1 MEYQLED
8 KLKCIVSS
16 LKDHMNFTNVPELK
30 HKIIFLLGQITVLLK
45 NIKFYRTKLERN
57 KNILNMM
64 SSHYMGTKE
73 RIDCL
78 KNRRLNPDE
87 NATLYQ
93 QIEEEQSIDEEILCL
108 DESLVKDNSYMDAIK
123 YNIQIYELYMAK
135 SSRRLESAQS
145 EYDIVY
151 KEIYENTQT
160 ILV

>member
-8 KLKCIVSS
+8 KLKCLISS
-16 LKDHMNFTNVPELK
+16 LKDYMNFTNVPELK
-30 HKIIFLLGQITVLLK
+30 HKIIFLLGQIAILLK
-45 NIKFYRTKLERN
+45 NIKFYRTKIERN

-64 SSHYMGTKE
+64 SSHYIGTKE
-73 RIDCL
+73 RINCL

-108 DESLVKDNSYMDAIK
+108 DESLVKDNTYMDAIK
-123 YNIQIYELYMAK
+123 YNIQIYELYLAK

-145 EYDIVY
+145 EYDILY
-151 KEIYENTQT
+151 KEIYETHK
-160 ILV
+160 LS